1 MYTVAMTVLN
11 ESPAVHVPAAVSFE
25 DLFGVRLPGPAAG
38 LAIAAEPR
46 PTHRDLDREER
57 EDEMATKR
65 SRYADRRMQRARE
78 QLPTVEAIRRL
89 TIALCDRP
97 YCLSTDEMST
107 LGDVFVYNDAHG
119 S

>member
-1 MYTVAMTVLN
+1 
-11 ESPAVHVPAAVSFE
+11 
-25 DLFGVRLPGPAAG
+25 
-38 LAIAAEPR
+38 
-46 PTHRDLDREER
+46 
-57 EDEMATKR
+57 MATKR
-65 SRYADRRMQRARE
+65 RRYADRRMQRARE

-97 YCLSTDEMST
+97 YCLSSDEMST

>member
-1 MYTVAMTVLN
+1 MTVLD

-25 DLFGVRLPGPAAG
+25 DLFGVRLPGLSAGPATV
-38 LAIAAEPR
+38 AEAR

-57 EDEMATKR
+57 EDGMAAKR

-89 TIALCDRP
+89 TVALCDRP
-97 YCLSTDEMST
+97 YCLSSDEMST